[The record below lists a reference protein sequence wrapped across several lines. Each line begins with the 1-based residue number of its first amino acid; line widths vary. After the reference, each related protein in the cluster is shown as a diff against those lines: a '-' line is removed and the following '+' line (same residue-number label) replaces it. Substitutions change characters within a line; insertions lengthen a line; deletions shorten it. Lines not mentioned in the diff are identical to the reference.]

1 MVCVE
6 LDVKNSSVQ
15 EISQDLL
22 NFYRIADFL
31 EFDRIHQNLIVEFP
45 CVRIPLR
52 FGHFLN
58 FR

>member
-6 LDVKNSSVQ
+6 LDVENSSVQ

-31 EFDRIHQNLIVEFP
+31 EFDRIH
-45 CVRIPLR
+45 
-52 FGHFLN
+52 
-58 FR
+58 